1 MRSNRGRS
9 EPWDRKQHAG
19 VGLRG
24 ALSEGKAHLESDR
37 LIFRGASRLS
47 IPFSDIRSL
56 ESKEGK
62 LEVTFSEGAASFD
75 LGPLAERW
83 EKKIRHLKSRIDKF
97 GVKPNSR
104 VVLVGKLDETFLEE
118 LRSVTS
124 DLSEGGP
131 PNDSDIIFLRV
142 EGKSD
147 LKRLRSLQEKVRR
160 NGAIW
165 VIAPK
170 GKPEIREADVM
181 AAGKEA
187 GLVDIKVVRF
197 SETHTAHKSVIPVA
211 RR

>member
-1 MRSNRGRS
+1 MGQEAVCRCLF
-9 EPWDRKQHAG
+9 E
-19 VGLRG
+19 G

-37 LIFRGASRLS
+37 LIFRGTFRLS
-47 IPFSDIRSL
+47 IPFSDVKSL

-62 LEVTFSEGAASFD
+62 LEMTFSEGTALFD
-75 LGPLAERW
+75 LGPLAEKW
-83 EKKIRHLKSRIDKF
+83 EKKIRDPKSRIDKL

-104 VVLVGKLDETFLEE
+104 VALVGKLDEDFLEE

-124 DLSEGGP
+124 DISEGAP
-131 PNDSDIIFLRV
+131 QKDSDAVFLRV
-142 EGKSD
+142 EEKND
-147 LKRLRSLQEKVRR
+147 LKRLRSLQEKIRR

-170 GKPEIREADVM
+170 GKPETREADVM

-187 GLVDIKVVRF
+187 GLVDVKVVRF
-197 SETHTAHKSVIPVA
+197 SETHTAHKFVIPVA

>member
-1 MRSNRGRS
+1 MGQEAACRCRF
-9 EPWDRKQHAG
+9 E
-19 VGLRG
+19 G

-37 LIFRGASRLS
+37 LIFRGTFRLS

-62 LEVTFSEGAASFD
+62 LEVTFSQGAASFD

-83 EKKIRHLKSRIDKF
+83 EKKILNPKSRIDKL
-97 GVKPNSR
+97 GVKTNNR
-104 VVLVGKLDETFLEE
+104 VALVGKLDEDFLEE

-124 DLSEGGP
+124 DISEGGP
-131 PNDSDIIFLRV
+131 RKDSDAVFLRV
-142 EGKSD
+142 EEKSD
-147 LKRLRSLQEKVRR
+147 LKRLRSLQEKIRR
-160 NGAIW
+160 DGAIW

-170 GKPEIREADVM
+170 GRPEMKEADVM

-187 GLVDIKVVRF
+187 GLVDVKVVRF
-197 SETHTAHKSVIPVA
+197 SETHTAHKFVIPVA